1 MLYRMRGRR
10 GANGLTALLVTA
22 VVLSAAVARAAGP
35 DTAQA
40 FLQAVYRG
48 DREAVAGYLADG
60 VPADAQYEGM
70 TALMT
75 AAHSG
80 HAAIAGQLMEA
91 GAQADL
97 VNVNGDT
104 ALTLAA
110 KAGHNAVVEVLL
122 DGGADVNHRNG
133 WGWTALMLAA
143 KEGHAA
149 LVRQLLRS
157 GADPDVTGRYGST
170 ARDLAKRGG
179 HDAVL
184 RILARSGSG
193 TSAAQ

>member
-1 MLYRMRGRR
+1 MYRGSVLPCPPRL
-10 GANGLTALLVTA
+10 GAAALCLLLAA
-22 VVLSAAVARAAGP
+22 VCWANVARASGP

-48 DREAVAGYLADG
+48 DGDAVAGYLADG
-60 VPADAQYEGM
+60 VPADTQYEGM

-80 HAAIAGQLMEA
+80 HADIAGALLDA
-91 GAQADL
+91 GARPDL

-110 KAGHNAVVEVLL
+110 KAGHDAVVEVLL
-122 DGGADVNHRNG
+122 DAGADVDHRNG

-149 LVRQLLRS
+149 LVEQLLRA
-157 GADPDVTGRYGST
+157 GADPGVTGRYGST

-184 RILARSGSG
+184 RALARSGE
-193 TSAAQ
+193 